1 MITKDKLIQLIE
13 NLPENFSID
22 DIIEEFVLLSKIE
35 QGLEDIKYGRAYSEN
50 EVAEKMEK
58 WLKYFGPIKPTKTIT
73 IL

>member
-58 WLKYFGPIKPTKTIT
+58 WLK
-73 IL
+73 